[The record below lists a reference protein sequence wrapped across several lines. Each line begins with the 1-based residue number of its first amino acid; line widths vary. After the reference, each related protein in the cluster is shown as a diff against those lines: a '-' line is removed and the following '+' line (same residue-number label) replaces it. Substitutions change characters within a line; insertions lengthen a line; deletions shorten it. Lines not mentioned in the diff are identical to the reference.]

1 MEHFY
6 QESRFGEQ
14 WFGYESVYEMLV
26 RRCPDGGTI
35 VEVGAWKGRS
45 TCFLAV
51 EAANSG
57 KRISID
63 VVDTWEGSQEHRDF
77 LVVAEGRLFE
87 VFLENT
93 RPVAHLITPVRM
105 TSIQASERYPDGSLD
120 AVFLDA
126 SHKYEDVRAD
136 ILAWLPKV
144 KSGGILS
151 GHDYTYRNDDWPDVR
166 RAVDEAF
173 PVLAVIG
180 ACWIHLVP

>member
-1 MEHFY
+1 MGNDVTMHHFY

-57 KRISID
+57 KRI
-63 VVDTWEGSQEHRDF
+63 

-144 KSGGILS
+144 KSGGILA

-180 ACWIHLVP
+180 ACWIHLVPCQ